1 MFPAFHL
8 LFGGECYMSDKKFLL
23 ITKKELFYSAVMLRT
38 RRLVNVVY
46 DFPADKHK
54 FQAELRDA
62 RRTLHRKKLLEDS
75 PTEGVNL
82 SFSLSVCVSFCAN
95 PDKCEVID
103 SYGYYATIYQAS
115 KMYMLMESR
124 EYDELLA
131 AAWFTSR
138 ENLDEYI
145 NSQIEKRK
153 GAVLR

>member
-1 MFPAFHL
+1 MP
-8 LFGGECYMSDKKFLL
+8 GKKFLL
-23 ITKKELFYSAVMLRT
+23 ITKKELFYSAVMLRI

-46 DFPADKHK
+46 DFPADNNE
-54 FQAELRDA
+54 FQDELRDA
-62 RRTLHRKKLLEDS
+62 RKTLRKKNLLEDL
-75 PTEGVNL
+75 PPDGVNI

-124 EYDELLA
+124 DDGDLLA

-138 ENLDEYI
+138 KNLDEYV
-145 NSQIEKRK
+145 NSQIQKRK